1 MRSKEEAN
9 AIADALLKPG
19 VERRKKSRVR
29 YPELLAFPIER
40 RDEALRVAMRQA
52 RSGWQ
57 IRLAVGADILLGV
70 LAIVAALVRPSV
82 AVSLILATSVGTLGV
97 ARLQEIRTRKALQ
110 LMQSA
115 DRTAR

>member
-29 YPELLAFPIER
+29 YPELQRFPIEQ
-40 RDEALRVAMRQA
+40 RDDALRVAMRAA

-57 IRLAVGADILLGV
+57 MPSAVAAVVLLGV
-70 LAIVAALVRPSV
+70 LALAAALARPSL
-82 AVSLILATSVGTLGV
+82 AVSLIIATSIGALGV
-97 ARLQEIRTRKALQ
+97 ARLQDVRTRKALQ
-110 LMQSA
+110 RMQPA
-115 DRTAR
+115 DRILR

>member
-29 YPELLAFPIER
+29 YPELQGFPIEQ
-40 RDEALRVAMRQA
+40 RDDALRVAMRAA

-57 IRLAVGADILLGV
+57 LPAAVAAVVVLGV
-70 LAIVAALVRPSV
+70 LAVAAALARPSF
-82 AVSLILATSVGTLGV
+82 AVSLIIATSIGTLGV
-97 ARLQEIRTRKALQ
+97 ARLQDVRTRKALQ
-110 LMQSA
+110 RMQSA
-115 DRTAR
+115 DRILR

>member
-29 YPELLAFPIER
+29 YPELLAFPIEQ
-40 RDEALRVAMRQA
+40 RDDALRAAMRAA

-57 IRLAVGADILLGV
+57 MWAALAADVLLGLLAVA
-70 LAIVAALVRPSV
+70 AALVRPSL

-97 ARLQEIRTRKALQ
+97 ARLQVARTRKALQ
-110 LMQSA
+110 LMQPDA
-115 DRTAR
+115 RT